1 MIFKYQINYNDKLS
15 AIGIDLLLL
24 SMGDVSIVTYGSYGT
39 MGGILTKNK
48 DVFYP
53 KGHFAHNE
61 TQLNSGRVPHFYPLP
76 WSKIKPNS
84 Q

>member
-1 MIFKYQINYNDKLS
+1 
-15 AIGIDLLLL
+15 
-24 SMGDVSIVTYGSYGT
+24 MGDVSIVTYGSYGT
-39 MGGILTKNK
+39 MGGILTKDK

-61 TQLNSGRVPHFYPLP
+61 TQLNDGRVPHFYPLP
-76 WSKIKPNS
+76 WCKIRPNN